1 MGLFRRR
8 GGIYLRSS
16 ALASLLMVALYFFT
30 GGILGNSEDDSS
42 ARQAPSAELSAPGS
56 ITSGSVAGKT
66 IVIDPGHGGG
76 NPGTVGIGPEPE
88 KDIVLDI
95 AYNVKAML
103 EQAGARVVMTRTGDY
118 DPGLAASTGQLTARA
133 RTANATGADVFIS
146 IHANWN
152 DNPRVR
158 GVETY
163 HYTNSGQGLARYLQR
178 DVVAQTG
185 FSDLGVKY
193 GNFYVLRNTNMP
205 AALVEVGFLS
215 NKQEA
220 ALLAS
225 PQYKEKVARGIY
237 YGLERYFAET
247 AGR

>member
-1 MGLFRRR
+1 MIPR
-8 GGIYLRSS
+8 
-16 ALASLLMVALYFFT
+16 
-30 GGILGNSEDDSS
+30 LGKHP
-42 ARQAPSAELSAPGS
+42 APSLVRLGPLLQVVLPARPSSSIPVTAVVILEPSELDRNL
-56 ITSGSVAGKT
+56 K
-66 IVIDPGHGGG
+66 
-76 NPGTVGIGPEPE
+76 

-163 HYTNSGQGLARYLQR
+163 HYTNSGQGLA
-178 DVVAQTG
+178 
-185 FSDLGVKY
+185 
-193 GNFYVLRNTNMP
+193 
-205 AALVEVGFLS
+205 
-215 NKQEA
+215 
-220 ALLAS
+220 
-225 PQYKEKVARGIY
+225 
-237 YGLERYFAET
+237 
-247 AGR
+247 